1 MASKLRAHY
10 RETQTT
16 SFLPQQGQARR
27 NKEMGEKDRVD
38 GIPSH
43 GGSLLGVRGV
53 VSRLVQDRDAYVPI
67 WVHVGMPDRRCKCHL
82 GRSVGVV
89 LRKLELAIENAS
101 LTVLLKTSQPEAC
114 RFTRSP

>member
-1 MASKLRAHY
+1 
-10 RETQTT
+10 
-16 SFLPQQGQARR
+16 
-27 NKEMGEKDRVD
+27 VD

-53 VSRLVQDRDAYVPI
+53 VSRLVQDRDANVPI

-89 LRKLELAIENAS
+89 LRELELAIENAS
-101 LTVLLKTSQPEAC
+101 LTVLQKTSLPPWPAASLPHPYVVRLILRIPPRRRVC
-114 RFTRSP
+114 NIPSLC

>member
-1 MASKLRAHY
+1 
-10 RETQTT
+10 
-16 SFLPQQGQARR
+16 
-27 NKEMGEKDRVD
+27 VD

-53 VSRLVQDRDAYVPI
+53 VSRLVQDRDANVPI

-89 LRKLELAIENAS
+89 LWKLELAIENAS
-101 LTVLLKTSQPEAC
+101 LTVLQEMSQPDAC